1 MSLKKQNKQYDPT
14 FDMMK
19 GIGILLMILCH
30 SINHNFRIIYSFHM
44 PLFFILA
51 GYFTKDMSFSWNSF
65 GRFSKKNAI
74 RLLVPYFVTMLVLSA
89 WGLWQALEKDE
100 MNFLFRPLLSTF
112 WMGADELFSQY
123 GIISINALWFLVA
136 LFWTRTIFYVILLG
150 REKINGFKDWWVIVI
165 GCIFTLLTYFLKT
178 YTKIPPLPFSFLQG
192 INGLLF
198 YSIGWY
204 VKRHE
209 LPNWLK
215 VLSIICWPMAICWG
229 QIEMF
234 GCYYKIFPL
243 DVLGACGATLVLYK
257 CCSSL
262 IKFVNKSTPVIQSPI
277 RFLNWA
283 GVNSNSYCNSG
294 IRVLYSK

>member
-1 MSLKKQNKQYDPT
+1 
-14 FDMMK
+14 
-19 GIGILLMILCH
+19 
-30 SINHNFRIIYSFHM
+30 
-44 PLFFILA
+44 
-51 GYFTKDMSFSWNSF
+51 
-65 GRFSKKNAI
+65 
-74 RLLVPYFVTMLVLSA
+74 
-89 WGLWQALEKDE
+89 
-100 MNFLFRPLLSTF
+100 
-112 WMGADELFSQY
+112 MGADELFSQY

-215 VLSIICWPMAICWG
+215 VLSIICWPLAVYFG
-229 QIEMF
+229 KIEMF

-243 DVLGACGATLVLYK
+243 DILGACGGTWLLYFICSKSLSLHSKYKMLSLPNKFLQWCGMNSLLILCVHEFDLRSGFFWSVKCRIPIVNDLSLGGGGLICIHLVIAIVGCFL
-257 CCSSL
+257 L
-262 IKFVNKSTPVIQSPI
+262 TNIPIVNKIFVDNNIINHS
-277 RFLNWA
+277 
-283 GVNSNSYCNSG
+283 
-294 IRVLYSK
+294 